1 MPPVGTR
8 LELSDLSC
16 HDDHTVVVVVFFV
29 KFIDG
34 GINTAAG
41 RLSNERDRFIPTT
54 KRHTYT
60 IDIGFRATYIHAT

>member
-1 MPPVGTR
+1 MMTTR
-8 LELSDLSC
+8 LLLF
-16 HDDHTVVVVVFFV
+16 FFV

-41 RLSNERDRFIPTT
+41 RLSTERDRFIPTT

-60 IDIGFRATYIHAT
+60 IDTDFRATYIPAALHNGPNRCFLGS

>member
-1 MPPVGTR
+1 MPSVGTQS
-8 LELSDLSC
+8 ELSDLSC
-16 HDDHTVVVVVFFV
+16 HDDHTVVVVFFFV

-41 RLSNERDRFIPTT
+41 RLSTERDRFIPTT

-60 IDIGFRATYIHAT
+60 IDTGFRATYIPAA